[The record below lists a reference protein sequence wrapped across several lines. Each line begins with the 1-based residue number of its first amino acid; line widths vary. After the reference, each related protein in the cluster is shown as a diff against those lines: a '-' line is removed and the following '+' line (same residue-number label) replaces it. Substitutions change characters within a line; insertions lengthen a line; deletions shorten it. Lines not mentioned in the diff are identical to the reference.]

1 MGSCHLHSCVSF
13 SLCSCLMVTDSILFY
28 TVLSVE
34 VENFPVL
41 FPNSTY
47 CMKVSMSL
55 TVAENESGLCYNSRI
70 RYLEKSEVTK
80 RKEISCPDMDDFKKS
95 DQEPDVV
102 WYKECKPKMWRS
114 IIIQKGNALLIQ
126 EVQEEDGGNYTC
138 ELKYEGKLVR
148 RTTEL
153 KVTGKH
159 YFQTKS
165 KLAVTLALSTNEIVV
180 KVTINKL

>member
-1 MGSCHLHSCVSF
+1 
-13 SLCSCLMVTDSILFY
+13 
-28 TVLSVE
+28 
-34 VENFPVL
+34 
-41 FPNSTY
+41 
-47 CMKVSMSL
+47 
-55 TVAENESGLCYNSRI
+55 
-70 RYLEKSEVTK
+70 
-80 RKEISCPDMDDFKKS
+80 
-95 DQEPDVV
+95 
-102 WYKECKPKMWRS
+102 MWRS

-159 YFQTKS
+159 WFYQIIANEILSIIWSGRKRFQTKS
-165 KLAVTLALSTNEIVV
+165 KLAVTLALATNEIVV